1 MEFTAS
7 NNFTRTSP
15 QKMRLVINAVRGRGV
30 EDAQQQLQF
39 LPHRAAKM
47 FLTLLN
53 SAIAN
58 AENNFGADRTNL
70 YIATVMADAG
80 PTIKRYMPR
89 AMGRI
94 APLRS
99 RTSKVK
105 LILAERDPKKQ
116 RTEVAKPTAPE
127 AIQLGDLAKAQ
138 EAAKETDAKTT
149 EKGTAGKVTAKNTKA
164 TPEPKN
170 TKGFGQR
177 IFRRKDAS

>member
-7 NNFTRTSP
+7 NNFARVSP
-15 QKMRLVINAVRGRGV
+15 QKMRLVINAVRGRGA
-30 EDAQQQLQF
+30 EEAQQQLQF
-39 LPHRAAKM
+39 LPHRAAKIC
-47 FLTLLN
+47 LTLLN

-80 PTIKRYMPR
+80 PVIKRYMPR

-105 LILAERDPKKQ
+105 LVLAERDPKKG
-116 RTEVAKPTAPE
+116 RSEVAKKAAPE
-127 AIQLGDLAKAQ
+127 AIQLGELAKAQ
-138 EAAKETDAKTT
+138 TATKAD
-149 EKGTAGKVTAKNTKA
+149 EKGSDTKA
-164 TPEPKN
+164 TKAAPVATKAAPEPKN